1 MSSVRARPA
10 GTYALLVA
18 AVVAFAAGTAA
29 AQEIRGAGSTFVAP
43 VMVKWAEHY
52 AAIGGN
58 KIEYQSVGSGAGIQQ
73 IETGVVDFGATDK
86 PLDPS
91 ELSRFG
97 LCQFPVVIGAIVPVA
112 NLPGVAQGRLRFS
125 GKLLADIFMGKIK
138 EWDDPAI
145 RSVNADLNLPHMPII
160 VVHRSDG
167 SGTTYNWV
175 DFLAKSSA
183 EWRTKIGVGLTV
195 NWPVG
200 LAGNGNAGVATAVR
214 QATGAIG
221 YVEFA
226 YALKD
231 NLTYGQLQ
239 NAYGFWVAPTSDAFE
254 ANATTINWQLHQ
266 DFSAPMTNAGGPLAY
281 PAVAASFI
289 VMPRVPKD
297 AARGRATLAFF
308 KWVFEHGG
316 QDASELHYV
325 VLPPTLILLIE
336 DYWKAHIVPAARN

>member
-1 MSSVRARPA
+1 MTSVGARST
-10 GTYALLVA
+10 GTRALLVA
-18 AVVAFAAGTAA
+18 AVLAFVAGTTA

-43 VMVKWAEHY
+43 VMFKWAEHY
-52 AAIGGN
+52 AATAHN
-58 KIEYQSVGSGAGIQQ
+58 RIEYQSVGSSAGIEQV
-73 IETGVVDFGATDK
+73 EAGAVDFGATDK
-86 PLDPS
+86 PLDPW
-91 ELSRFG
+91 ELSKFG
-97 LCQFPVVIGAIVPVA
+97 LCQFPVVIGAIVPIA
-112 NLPGVAQGRLRFS
+112 NLPGVAQGRLKFS

-175 DFLAKSSA
+175 DFLAKSNA
-183 EWRTKIGVGLTV
+183 EWRNKIGVGLTV

-214 QATGAIG
+214 QNLGSIG

-231 NLTYGQLQ
+231 NLAYGQLQ
-239 NAYGFWVAPTSDAFE
+239 NAYGFWVAPTSQAFE
-254 ANATTINWQLHQ
+254 ANSITINWRLHQ
-266 DFSAPMTNAGGPLAY
+266 DFSTLMTNAGGPLAY

-289 VMPRVPKD
+289 VMPRAPKD

-308 KWVFEHGG
+308 KWVFEQGG
-316 QDASELHYV
+316 QDATDLHYV
-325 VLPPTLILLIE
+325 VLPPTLVLLIE
-336 DYWKAHIVPAARN
+336 DYWKTHIASAAHN